1 LGKGGNWM
9 SDQERFT
16 RILTSVIEETESNKM
31 QTAEEVIQF
40 LVNEIKSFIV
50 LEEKL
55 EFVGK

>member
-1 LGKGGNWM
+1 M